1 MSNWP
6 RESRD
11 EKQEKDQE
19 KQEKEEKSWDEKWR
33 SDPLSGIVWALILIW
48 AGFVLLADNLGW
60 LDALRAALPATL
72 QLSRSTWSFIFLGA
86 GGIILLGA
94 LVRLLVPAYRQ
105 PVTGSR
111 ISGLILI
118 AIGLGNLFPWNLVWP
133 IVLIIIG
140 LSALL
145 GGLLRERP
153 PRE

>member
-19 KQEKEEKSWDEKWR
+19 KQEKEEKSWDEKW
-33 SDPLSGIVWALILIW
+33 LSGIVWALILIW

-105 PVTGSR
+105 PVTGSL